1 MSAPMKQVI
10 KVSSLVA
17 VLALLGGC
25 AAISSTMSS
34 LNPFGSS
41 AVKPAELQSFTPQLK
56 IANAW
61 SVDVGDSEQGSFTPV
76 LLESTVYAAS
86 EEGQLVAIDKATGKT
101 KWKVKVG
108 AELKAGVAATLDT
121 IAVIDVNN
129 NLVAFDA
136 NGKQKWQVGVGAD
149 VSSVPVGAAGTIL
162 VRGIDF
168 SVIAYSASN
177 GAQRWKYT
185 RQLPPLTLRVN
196 TPVDVNNAR
205 VYAGFPGGRLVAL
218 DLSAGT
224 VVWEGTL
231 ATPTGTTEIERITDV
246 TGTPIYNF
254 REVCAAAFQGKVG
267 CLDSVSARPIWT
279 TDFSAPSGA
288 SVDDRY
294 MIAPNELG
302 DLFAFS
308 RSGGKQVWKIEN
320 FQRRQ
325 PTTPTVIGRAVAVG
339 DYEGYVHFID
349 RDTGKTIAR
358 TKVGSTAFA
367 SQPVPAETDALIV
380 QSRGGSVALISVQ

>member
-1 MSAPMKQVI
+1 MINFRIS
-10 KVSSLVA
+10 A
-17 VLALLGGC
+17 VLLAFAFLGGC
-25 AAISSTMSS
+25 STLSS
-34 LNPFGSS
+34 LNPFGGN
-41 AVKPAELQSFTPQLK
+41 AVKPAALQDFTPQIK
-56 IANAW
+56 VANVW
-61 SVDVGDSEQGSFTPV
+61 SADVGDSEQGNFVPAIAD
-76 LLESTVYAAS
+76 STVYAAS
-86 EEGQLVAIDKATGKT
+86 EEGQLFAIDKATGKT

-108 AELKAGVAATLDT
+108 SELKAGVAATLDAV
-121 IAVIDVNN
+121 AVIDVNN
-129 NLVAFDA
+129 NLIAFDT
-136 NGKQKWQVGVGAD
+136 NGKQIWQTDIGVD

-168 SVIAYSASN
+168 SVIAYSSSN

-218 DLSAGT
+218 DLNSGT
-224 VVWEGTL
+224 VSWEGTL
-231 ATPTGTTEIERITDV
+231 ATPSGTTEIERITDI

-254 REVCAAAFQGKVG
+254 REVCAAAFQGKLG

-279 TDFSAPSGA
+279 VDFSAPAGA

-302 DLFAFS
+302 DMFAFS
-308 RSGGKQVWKIEN
+308 RSGGKQVWRIET

-325 PTTPTVIGRAVAVG
+325 PTTPTVVGRAVAVG
-339 DYEGYVHFID
+339 DFDGYIHFIE

-358 TKVGSTAFA
+358 TKVGSSAFA
-367 SQPVPAETDALIV
+367 SQPVPAGTDALIV

>member
-1 MSAPMKQVI
+1 MSSSMKQALRI
-10 KVSSLVA
+10 SSLA
-17 VLALLGGC
+17 VMLALLGGC
-25 AAISSTMSS
+25 ASISSTMNS
-34 LNPFGSS
+34 LNPFGGN
-41 AVKPAELQSFTPQLK
+41 AVKPAELQPFTAQLK
-56 IANAW
+56 VANAW
-61 SVDVGDSEQGSFTPV
+61 SVDVGDSEQGSFSPV
-76 LLESTVYAAS
+76 LLDSTVYAAS
-86 EEGQLVAIDKATGKT
+86 EEGQLFAIDKATGKI
-101 KWKVKVG
+101 KWKVKLG
-108 AELKAGVAATLDT
+108 AKLKAGVAATLDT

-136 NGKQKWQVGVGAD
+136 NGKQKWQTSVGTD

-177 GAQRWKYT
+177 GAQRWKYA

-196 TPVDVNNAR
+196 SPVDVNNAR

-218 DLSAGT
+218 DLSGGA
-224 VVWEGTL
+224 VVWEGSL
-231 ATPTGTTEIERITDV
+231 ATPSGTTEIERISDI
-246 TGTPIYNF
+246 TGAPVYNF
-254 REVCAAAFQGKVG
+254 REVCAAAFQGKLG
-267 CLDSVSARPIWT
+267 CLDSVSARPIWSA
-279 TDFSAPSGA
+279 DFSAPSGA

-358 TKVGSTAFA
+358 TKVGSTAFT
-367 SQPVPAETDALIV
+367 SQPVPAETDALIA